1 MKTAVRFLGFVLAC
15 AAAFGGECGPVKT
28 TATASPKAAPAG
40 DAGKDTAALI
50 AALETARQEEA
61 ALAVIRKLVP
71 RDEKGVREAL
81 QAAIDREK
89 NEEVKSHIVV
99 EIAKGSNPQIMELL
113 IGVYRKGD
121 HGLYTGP
128 AAEALVKVPGEKMA
142 GVLAEGLKRQY
153 TECAAAAVADAL
165 RKRKEKVV
173 SDALLAALES
183 FEPTW
188 LIAREH
194 VFSALGGRNEPRITT
209 VLLDNLQNAE
219 DEGIKESCAGPGPGR
234 R

>member
-1 MKTAVRFLGFVLAC
+1 MKTAVRFLGLVLAC

-113 IGVYRKGD
+113 IGVYRKGRPRPL
-121 HGLYTGP
+121 HGT
-128 AAEALVKVPGEKMA
+128 
-142 GVLAEGLKRQY
+142 
-153 TECAAAAVADAL
+153 
-165 RKRKEKVV
+165 
-173 SDALLAALES
+173 
-183 FEPTW
+183 
-188 LIAREH
+188 
-194 VFSALGGRNEPRITT
+194 GGR
-209 VLLDNLQNAE
+209 
-219 DEGIKESCAGPGPGR
+219 GFGKGPGR
-234 R
+234 EDGWRLGRGS